1 MPHFVAETCLE
12 CGEVVVHDASPEP
25 IDGGKTTFQF
35 EEGVICANCTHDM
48 LADLMAE

>member
-12 CGEVVVHDASPEP
+12 CGEVVVHDANIEP
-25 IDGGKTTFQF
+25 VDGTFQL